1 MFNTFIN
8 YWYYTGDDQYN
19 AVVIRALEHQ
29 IGEFDAFM
37 PLNQSRSLGNDD
49 QGFWGMTAMSAA
61 ESKLPDLGNG
71 KPSWLSLAQAVFN
84 TQRNRWDQVICGGGL
99 RWQIYFF
106 SIGYSYKNTISNG
119 CLFNIAARLYKYL
132 GDQIYLDWAEQV
144 WQWELAVGLITDDY
158 YFLDGAHG
166 KENCTTFDHKKWT
179 YNAGVHMAGAAAIW
193 NATQS
198 DIWRT
203 RLEGIVGG
211 LSIFFR
217 DNVMTEISCENRGR
231 CNIDQRSFKAYLS
244 RWMAYTAMVA
254 PWTRDS
260 IDPRL
265 EASAIAA
272 AAQCTDEAGQSSC
285 NLYWA
290 AGNEH
295 GRSFGV
301 GEQMAALEVIQ
312 SLLYPVVTG
321 PVSRNS
327 GGTSL
332 SSPNAGLDNTNY

>member
-1 MFNTFIN
+1 MKAKRRLTC
-8 YWYYTGDDQYN
+8 
-19 AVVIRALEHQ
+19 L
-29 IGEFDAFM
+29 
-37 PLNQSRSLGNDD
+37 QS
-49 QGFWGMTAMSAA
+49 
-61 ESKLPDLGNG
+61 
-71 KPSWLSLAQAVFN
+71 
-84 TQRNRWDQVICGGGL
+84 
-99 RWQIYFF
+99 
-106 SIGYSYKNTISNG
+106 
-119 CLFNIAARLYKYL
+119 
-132 GDQIYLDWAEQV
+132 
-144 WQWELAVGLITDDY
+144 LI
-158 YFLDGAHG
+158 FH
-166 KENCTTFDHKKWT
+166 E
-179 YNAGVHMAGAAAIW
+179 
-193 NATQS
+193 TQS